1 MRLSGWGRF
10 PVHEAHVSAPRDI
23 ASLADSVKAGNLIA
37 RGNGRAYGDSAV
49 NCANTVSMRHFNR
62 MLAFEPS
69 SGQLV
74 VESGVILGDIIAAFL
89 PRGWFPW
96 VTPGTKF
103 VTTGGMIAAD
113 VHGKN
118 HHRDGSFGS
127 FVDWV
132 DVMTSDGIVHRC
144 SLEENPDLFAWT
156 VGGMGLTGVI
166 VRAAIRLRPVET
178 GWIRQTTLPAG
189 NMDEALTALEES
201 GSAAYSVAWID
212 CLAQGADLGRSIIMM
227 GDHARVEELPSSE
240 RGQPFATRKK
250 HRFTI
255 GVDAPRGTLNSVSVR
270 AFNELYYRRG
280 ARKKGTTLVD
290 WDTYFYPLDAILGWN
305 RIYGRK
311 GFIQFQCVL
320 PLRASRDGLA
330 SLLTAISTSGQGSFL
345 AVLKRLGD
353 QESRFSFP
361 MAGFTLA
368 LDFPVTTRSLR
379 LMETL
384 DRITVE
390 HGGRFYLAK
399 DARLSAATL
408 RASDE
413 RVEEFVGMRQQTGLS
428 PTFQSEQSRRLQ
440 L

>member
-1 MRLSGWGRF
+1 
-10 PVHEAHVSAPRDI
+10 
-23 ASLADSVKAGNLIA
+23 
-37 RGNGRAYGDSAV
+37 
-49 NCANTVSMRHFNR
+49 
-62 MLAFEPS
+62 
-69 SGQLV
+69 
-74 VESGVILGDIIAAFL
+74 
-89 PRGWFPW
+89 
-96 VTPGTKF
+96 
-103 VTTGGMIAAD
+103 
-113 VHGKN
+113 
-118 HHRDGSFGS
+118 
-127 FVDWV
+127 
-132 DVMTSDGIVHRC
+132 
-144 SLEENPDLFAWT
+144 
-156 VGGMGLTGVI
+156 
-166 VRAAIRLRPVET
+166 
-178 GWIRQTTLPAG
+178 
-189 NMDEALTALEES
+189 
-201 GSAAYSVAWID
+201 
-212 CLAQGADLGRSIIMM
+212 
-227 GDHARVEELPSSE
+227 
-240 RGQPFATRKK
+240 
-250 HRFTI
+250 
-255 GVDAPRGTLNSVSVR
+255 VDAPRGILNAVSVR

-280 ARKKGTTLVD
+280 ARKNGTTFVD

-320 PLRASRDGLA
+320 PLSASREGLT
-330 SLLTAISTSGQGSFL
+330 SLLTAISSAGQGSFL

-413 RVEEFVGMRQQTGLS
+413 RVEEFVGMRQVSGLS